1 MTWLLTFLGV
11 ILLDVDIGLLI
22 GLIVSVL
29 IIFLRDQFF
38 TLKSFVKFKN
48 QSKIAYKNLVE
59 NDEEIE
65 VIQMYNLII
74 SFRIRLI

>member
-11 ILLDVDIGLLI
+11 VLLDVDIGLLI

-38 TLKSFVKFKN
+38 TLKSFVKFN
-48 QSKIAYKNLVE
+48 NNPNVAYKNLVE
-59 NDEEIE
+59 NDEDIE
-65 VIQMYNLII
+65 VII
-74 SFRIRLI
+74 SRY

>member
-48 QSKIAYKNLVE
+48 QSKVAYKNLVE
-59 NDEEIE
+59 DDEEIE
-65 VIQMYNLII
+65 VIQMNNLIC
-74 SFRIRLI
+74 SFRIRII

>member
-11 ILLDVDIGLLI
+11 ILLDVDIGLLL

-38 TLKSFVKFKN
+38 TLKSFVKSKN
-48 QSKIAYKNLVE
+48 NSKVAYNNLVE
-59 NDEEIE
+59 QDEEVE
-65 VIQMYNLII
+65 VILVSI
-74 SFRIRLI
+74 